1 MRAKSV
7 LLRVLIYGGVL
18 ALAIAVVGGFV
29 GFSVAGASGLVSA
42 LVGTGMAVL
51 FLAIT
56 VVSILLVMRLP
67 LAVLAGVVVGAWL
80 VKFVLFIILIAVL
93 RDQPWVEPMV
103 LFVSVVVA
111 VVGTLVVD
119 VVTIVTS
126 RLPYVDTAL
135 PEQEGTAPDAGPDSV

>member
-18 ALAIAVVGGFV
+18 ALAIAVVGGFI
-29 GFSVAGASGLVSA
+29 GFSVAGTSGLVSA

-56 VVSILLVMRLP
+56 VVSILLVLRLP

-135 PEQEGTAPDAGPDSV
+135 PEQEGRGPDAGPDSV